1 MTAQDGATALFKAC
15 HKGHSSVVEELLK
28 YKPSLGLLPVSV
40 KLVTSIS
47 YGHCNH
53 QNLPQ

>member
-28 YKPSLGLLPVSV
+28 YKPSLGLLPVST
-40 KLVTSIS
+40 KLVSSIT
-47 YGHCNH
+47 YGHRNH